1 MRHTA
6 ATDIVAGGAQVL
18 AASLLLGAL
27 LSWFSTHFSWISMGD
42 AGGARA
48 ALLAACMAA
57 AALLY
62 FGVLRLAGLR
72 VGALVRR

>member
-1 MRHTA
+1 MF
-6 ATDIVAGGAQVL
+6 GAQVI

-72 VGALVRR
+72 VGVLARR